1 MYKQAPKSPAMKA
14 LVGNQKN
21 LPAGLKAQIKAA
33 PGKMMSPAKNM
44 NKGYG
49 SPAKQTFR
57 RTLEGTKGSSIVNP
71 ESSSR
76 RTLEGLKSKK
86 LELKVTKKKK
96 PITIKPRA
104 KEEIAKIPVKTASI
118 PQSKSKSK
126 LAVVN
131 TTKPAEP
138 KTKKQVRRA
147 KRADKLESRAEKL
160 RGTAQKSSP
169 AKQVGAP
176 ELKATTKKK
185 SGLSA
190 VALANAGR
198 DILKSD
204 YGIDDPNM
212 SNKAIAD
219 SIKKYKRTDEVRSK
233 VKQGLKKGDNEGDFA
248 ASFGSPVRMKSPAKQ
263 TKKVLTP
270 KQKLALRKTM
280 DDVSKKDFK
289 KRIEGTKIK
298 PVGPFDGT
306 KPKQTAPIFTGPR
319 PKNIPF
325 KRTNVQKSK

>member
-21 LPAGLKAQIKAA
+21 LPAGLKAQIEAS
-33 PGKMMSPAKNM
+33 PGKMMD
-44 NKGYG
+44 
-49 SPAKQTFR
+49 SPAKQTFSNR
-57 RTLEGTKGSSIVNP
+57 LARSSSGSMKKTLELRP
-71 ESSSR
+71 
-76 RTLEGLKSKK
+76 LASKNQ
-86 LELKVTKKKK
+86 ELKVTKKKK
-96 PITIKPRA
+96 LVTIKPRA

-169 AKQVGAP
+169 TKQVGAP

-198 DILKSD
+198 DMLKSD

-248 ASFGSPVRMKSPAKQ
+248 ASFGSPVRMKSPAKKN
-263 TKKVLTP
+263 KKY
-270 KQKLALRKTM
+270 
-280 DDVSKKDFK
+280 
-289 KRIEGTKIK
+289 
-298 PVGPFDGT
+298 
-306 KPKQTAPIFTGPR
+306 
-319 PKNIPF
+319 
-325 KRTNVQKSK
+325 

>member
-21 LPAGLKAQIKAA
+21 LPEGLKAQIEA
-33 PGKMMSPAKNM
+33 SPAKNM

-49 SPAKQTFR
+49 
-57 RTLEGTKGSSIVNP
+57 
-71 ESSSR
+71 
-76 RTLEGLKSKK
+76 
-86 LELKVTKKKK
+86 
-96 PITIKPRA
+96 
-104 KEEIAKIPVKTASI
+104 
-118 PQSKSKSK
+118 
-126 LAVVN
+126 
-131 TTKPAEP
+131 
-138 KTKKQVRRA
+138 
-147 KRADKLESRAEKL
+147 
-160 RGTAQKSSP
+160 SP

-198 DILKSD
+198 DMLKSD

-263 TKKVLTP
+263 TKKVLTS
-270 KQKLALRKTM
+270 KQKQALRKTM
-280 DDVSKKDFK
+280 GEISKENFR
-289 KRIEGTKIK
+289 KRKQEPEIK

-306 KPKQTAPIFTGPR
+306 KPKQTAPIFKKPR
-319 PKNIPF
+319 PKQIPF
-325 KRTNVQKSK
+325 KQTNAQKSK

>member
-21 LPAGLKAQIKAA
+21 LPEGLKAQIEAA
-33 PGKMMSPAKNM
+33 PGKMMSPTKNM

-49 SPAKQTFR
+49 SPAKQ
-57 RTLEGTKGSSIVNP
+57 
-71 ESSSR
+71 
-76 RTLEGLKSKK
+76 
-86 LELKVTKKKK
+86 
-96 PITIKPRA
+96 
-104 KEEIAKIPVKTASI
+104 
-118 PQSKSKSK
+118 
-126 LAVVN
+126 
-131 TTKPAEP
+131 
-138 KTKKQVRRA
+138 
-147 KRADKLESRAEKL
+147 
-160 RGTAQKSSP
+160 
-169 AKQVGAP
+169 VGAS

-198 DILKSD
+198 DMLKSD

-219 SIKKYKRTDEVRSK
+219 SIKKYKRTNEVRSK

-270 KQKLALRKTM
+270 KQKQALRKTM
-280 DDVSKKDFK
+280 GEISKENFR
-289 KRIEGTKIK
+289 KRKQEPEIK

-306 KPKQTAPIFTGPR
+306 KPKQTAPIFKKPR
-319 PKNIPF
+319 PKQIPF
-325 KRTNVQKSK
+325 KRTNAQKSK